1 MHHSTILNSRDIK
14 RLRELVENQFGYFLK
29 EDYAYLKGDNDKINI
44 VTKDLA
50 KLNLKNL
57 IIDKIGLYFG
67 EDCTTEIRLSK
78 EGAQLLGQEAIENH
92 KPLKNVIE
100 FTQEE
105 LKQYFQ
111 GLDIEKDCGDEKR
124 LVLLKYKNDIFG
136 CAKYKEGKILNFMP
150 KTHRG
155 EVII

>member
-1 MHHSTILNSRDIK
+1 MHQSTILNSRDIK

-67 EDCTTEIRLSK
+67 EDCGTEIRLSK
-78 EGAQLLGQEAIENH
+78 EGSQLLGQEAHEN
-92 KPLKNVIE
+92 KTPLKNVIE
-100 FTQEE
+100 FNEEE

-111 GLDIEKDCGDEKR
+111 GQDIEKDCGEEKR
-124 LVLLKYKNDIFG
+124 LVLLKYNNDIFG
-136 CAKYKEGKILNFMP
+136 CAKYKEKKILNFMP
-150 KTHRG
+150 KQHRG

>member
-1 MHHSTILNSRDIK
+1 MQQSTILNSRDIK
-14 RLRELVENQFGYFLK
+14 RLRELIESQFGYFPK
-29 EDYAYLKGDNDKINI
+29 ADYAFLKSENDKINI

-67 EDCTTEIRLSK
+67 EDCGTEIRLSK
-78 EGAQLLGQEAIENH
+78 EGAQLLGQEAKENH

-111 GLDIEKDCGDEKR
+111 GADIEKDCGEEKR
-124 LVLLKYKNDIFG
+124 LVLLKYKHEIFG
-136 CAKYKEGKILNFMP
+136 CAKYKEQKVLNFMP